1 MKIKSV
7 KANLWIRNFRSKNE
21 DEMKKFGKVS
31 LIFEFSIS
39 KLGYMG
45 VIMKIWGKNIFN
57 NLTIWLCLFAW

>member
-45 VIMKIWGKNIFN
+45 VIMKIWGKNILN